1 MSQGGPGRILLVTGG
16 SRGIGA
22 AIARLAAAR
31 GYAVGVNYRSRRDAA
46 EAVVAAI
53 VGAGGRAVAIQGD
66 VAVEADVVR
75 LFAACDG
82 ELGPLTALVNNAG
95 ILETQM
101 RVEAMDAARIT
112 RILATNVVGSFLC
125 AREAVRRMSTRHGGG
140 GGAIVNLSSGA
151 ARLGSPGEYVD
162 YAASKGAIDTFTIGL
177 AQEVAPDG
185 IRVNAVRA
193 GFIYTEMHA
202 SGGEP
207 GRVDRVKAFVP
218 LRRGGQPEE
227 VAQAVLWLLSDEAG
241 FTTGSFVDVTGGR

>member
-1 MSQGGPGRILLVTGG
+1 MTAGASDRIVLVTGG
-16 SRGIGA
+16 GRGIGA

-31 GYAVGVNYRSRRDAA
+31 GYAVAVNYRSRREAA
-46 EAVVAAI
+46 DAVVAEISA
-53 VGAGGRAVAIQGD
+53 AGGRAVALQAD
-66 VAVEADVVR
+66 VAVETDVVD
-75 LFAACDG
+75 LFAACDRA
-82 ELGPLTALVNNAG
+82 LGPVTALVNNAG
-95 ILETQM
+95 VLETQM

-125 AREAVRRMSTRHGGG
+125 AREAMRRMSTRHGGRG
-140 GGAIVNLSSGA
+140 GGIVNLSSAA
-151 ARLGSPGEYVD
+151 ARLGAPGEYVD

-207 GRVDRVKAFVP
+207 HRVDRVKAFVP

-227 VAQAVLWLLSDEAG
+227 VAHAVLWLLSDEAA
-241 FTTGSFVDVTGGR
+241 FTTGSFIDVAGGR